1 MPGLLQAVTISRV
14 HDCSS
19 RVLAILDPKSC
30 FGELPPLP
38 VALTSFPLPF
48 PKLSLA
54 LGDGGIKIDVPFR
67 VEH

>member
-1 MPGLLQAVTISRV
+1 M
-14 HDCSS
+14 
-19 RVLAILDPKSC
+19 LDPKNC
-30 FGELPPLP
+30 FGELPLLS

-54 LGDGGIKIDVPFR
+54 LGDGGITRDVPFR